1 MIINYEL
8 LKEKWDLL
16 VDVAVGFGMIEINL
30 EWGHMIAEYFSMDK
44 LEGYSKV
51 FGMLAGGIYFVFR
64 IIAYYREAKA
74 KKIDIHIKQQ
84 QLKDLKDNKCQN

>member
-30 EWGHMIAEYFSMDK
+30 EWGQMIAEYFSMED
-44 LEGYSKV
+44 LEGYSKI
-51 FGMLAGGIYFVFR
+51 FGMIAGGIYFVFR
-64 IIAYYREAKA
+64 IIAYYREAKS
-74 KKIDIHIKQQ
+74 KKLDIDIKRE
-84 QLKDLKDNKCQN
+84 QLKDLKKHEEY